1 MLFNVEQFETQ
12 AGANNQKVIDFL
24 LAKYML
30 NNQYNAFIQLAAR
43 THLTIHS
50 SKHYQ
55 EFLLMYAYLLKDNSL
70 ISKWQ
75 IEQTVIERFYRYL
88 QINQSGKSP
97 EEIQELLCPY
107 KHTYWYYVQYNK
119 KQI

>member
-1 MLFNVEQFETQ
+1 M
-12 AGANNQKVIDFL
+12 
-24 LAKYML
+24 
-30 NNQYNAFIQLAAR
+30 
-43 THLTIHS
+43 
-50 SKHYQ
+50 
-55 EFLLMYAYLLKDNSL
+55 

-107 KHTYWYYVQYNK
+107 KDTYWYYVQYNK

>member
-1 MLFNVEQFETQ
+1 M
-12 AGANNQKVIDFL
+12 
-24 LAKYML
+24 
-30 NNQYNAFIQLAAR
+30 
-43 THLTIHS
+43 
-50 SKHYQ
+50 YQ
-55 EFLLMYAYLLKDNSL
+55 LMYAYLLKDNSL

-107 KHTYWYYVQYNK
+107 KDTYWYYVQYNK